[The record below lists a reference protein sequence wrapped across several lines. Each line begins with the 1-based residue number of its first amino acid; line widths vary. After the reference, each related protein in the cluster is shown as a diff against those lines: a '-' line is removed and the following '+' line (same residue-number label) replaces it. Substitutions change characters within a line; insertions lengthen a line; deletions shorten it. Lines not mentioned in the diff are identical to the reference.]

1 MEAAP
6 SPWQPP
12 PDSDAGTFATQ
23 SVAMVMKGK
32 IRFKLKK
39 CLAGLGL

>member
-1 MEAAP
+1 MHGMGGAP

-23 SVAMVMKGK
+23 SVASYQMKEDVQT
-32 IRFKLKK
+32 LK
-39 CLAGLGL
+39 